1 MVLVSWFIF
10 ATKNRTTRHSS
21 FFLISGLWCTTTTHS
36 YYLVPRPPISCTVKS
51 SRLKLRR
58 ICREK
63 QRAITPRRIRTVFVV
78 RKFFRL
84 PLRYLPYE
92 SKMIA
97 QNMIIPFQRPPE
109 KMLAFTIAS
118 LLILLAV
125 LIQIFQ
131 IP

>member
-1 MVLVSWFIF
+1 MVSWFIF

-21 FFLISGLWCTTTTHS
+21 FFLISGLCCTTTTHS